1 MQANQPFLKQHSST
15 TSVPPTKHSEILT
28 RLSQPTAKHSPP
40 KQSSTPATHSPPP
53 TRTTTWAT
61 HSFANKKYAEA
72 IDAFTQAVAIRAKSL
87 RPTHPLVLASRVSP
101 SLALVHAVKPEQAI
115 EQLELA
121 AKNYETAFGPKHP
134 GNAAAWT
141 SLGQAYCDLARY
153 DDAIAA
159 FEKTLSWQKPILPA
173 DAPQLIATRA
183 NVAIAKLKRGDAGA
197 EQSLRATLEELKQA
211 KGNFATIIRMSE
223 EALKK

>member
-1 MQANQPFLKQHSST
+1 
-15 TSVPPTKHSEILT
+15 LT